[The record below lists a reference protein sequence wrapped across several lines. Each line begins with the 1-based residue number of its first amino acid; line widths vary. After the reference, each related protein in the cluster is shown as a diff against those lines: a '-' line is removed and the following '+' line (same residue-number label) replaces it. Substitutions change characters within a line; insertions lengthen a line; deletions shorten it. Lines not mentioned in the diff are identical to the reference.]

1 MTKQVIVLAISIV
14 IALSG
19 ISQKTSD
26 STTLP
31 NSQLK
36 KAIIE
41 LETGKVVKMELDLT
55 KNKVKILEDRIAIK
69 DSIIAQ
75 HVKKDSLY
83 SRVLWAYEGSID
95 NWKKILSNT
104 EESYRYQ
111 LKLNKRHKITRW
123 LSMLSGIG
131 VGYFVFKK

>member
-1 MTKQVIVLAISIV
+1 M

-19 ISQKTSD
+19 ISQNTID
-26 STTLP
+26 STLLP

-41 LETGKVVKMELDLT
+41 LERGKVLTMELALT
-55 KNKVKILEDRIAIK
+55 KDKVNLLQERIAIK
-69 DSIIAQ
+69 DSIIVQ

-104 EESYRYQ
+104 EDSYRYQ
-111 LKLNKRHKITRW
+111 VKLNKRHKVTRW

>member
-1 MTKQVIVLAISIV
+1 
-14 IALSG
+14 
-19 ISQKTSD
+19 
-26 STTLP
+26 
-31 NSQLK
+31 
-36 KAIIE
+36 
-41 LETGKVVKMELDLT
+41 MELDLT